1 LHDAIQIIEN
11 GIFVLIFFTKE
22 QKPVSFQKNKK
33 KNDLENGRVVFNK
46 NFFFSTLITVSILFC
61 DFPLIA

>member
-1 LHDAIQIIEN
+1 VILHDAIKIIEN

-33 KNDLENGRVVFNK
+33 NRFKKTGGLFLIK
-46 NFFFSTLITVSILFC
+46 TFFSQ
-61 DFPLIA
+61 P